1 MFPVV
6 VSNPRPFGA
15 VFFRPKE
22 IAMSAPVMSDEQE
35 EFINVVLKGGN
46 AIVDAVVGSGKT
58 SAIQELCR
66 RAPTDWNILYLTYNK
81 LLKLDAQRR
90 IRQANVKATNYHG
103 FVYPYLIRIGMAN
116 IGISKSIAA
125 FNAHFDE
132 IRRMIPR
139 YDLIV
144 IDEYQDIR
152 EEMATLLDHLREAN
166 PKARV
171 AAVGDMEQKISD
183 ATRLDVRAFVERFA
197 APAEHVAFTR
207 TFRMGPDMGERL
219 SRAWGKP
226 VRGVNEDQSVEF
238 MTPEEAFALAVGLQ
252 PRDFMVLGSRNGVMT
267 RLLNDL
273 ESAKPETFNKRS
285 VYASIRDADSSVRGS
300 YGDDVAI
307 FTTFDSSKG
316 LERDVCFIC
325 DFTPSMWMFRSRMP
339 NEDPLILRNR
349 FLVAA
354 SRGKRRI
361 VFVKAASKRRGVDP
375 ETADVTP
382 KGYFE
387 RPSRLGFIPVS
398 TFSAI
403 DAHDVVT
410 VYERPFSPS
419 DCFDFK
425 YGEDVDD
432 AARLLDVRVASTTG
446 AEVALDAEDG
456 LMDLSPAIGNWQG
469 AMFFTDYSVERQ
481 IKDWMKRPDHDELA
495 GVAAISRL
503 TGETWPDTLQLTAL
517 ETSQRRYADQGDRSK
532 VTDRVATQV
541 RDRLASRLD
550 PSDPTQVS
558 AYMAG
563 MARADDGSATPIE
576 FSGLGDAIHDD
587 GVHGPVLYELKFVS
601 ELTREH
607 ALQLG
612 LYLVMMGLKQGIL
625 WNIRTNEMKVVRVPD
640 RAAFM
645 DAVVLAVTKRVY
657 SRFEGVIPDVH

>member
-1 MFPVV
+1 
-6 VSNPRPFGA
+6 
-15 VFFRPKE
+15 
-22 IAMSAPVMSDEQE
+22 MSALVMSDEQE
-35 EFINVVLKGGN
+35 EFIDVVLRGGN

-66 RAPTDWNILYLTYNK
+66 RAPADWSILYLTYNK

-103 FVYPYLIRIGMAN
+103 FVYPYLVRIGLAN
-116 IGISKSIAA
+116 IGVSKSIAA

-132 IRRMIPR
+132 IARMIPR

-152 EEMATLLDHLREAN
+152 EEMAVLLDHLKDVN
-166 PKARV
+166 PRVRV
-171 AAVGDMEQKISD
+171 AAVGDMGQKISD
-183 ATRLDVRAFVERFA
+183 ATRLDVRAFIGRFT
-197 APAEHVAFTR
+197 APAAHVAFTR

-226 VRGVNEDQSVEF
+226 VRGVNAAQTVEF
-238 MTPEEAFALAVGLQ
+238 MTPEQAFALAVDLR
-252 PRDFMVLGSRNGVMT
+252 PCDFMVLGSRGGVMT

-273 ESAKPETFNKRS
+273 ESARPDTFNKRS

-316 LERDVCFIC
+316 LERDVCFVC
-325 DFTPSMWMFRSRMP
+325 DFTPSMWTYRSRMP
-339 NEDPLILRNR
+339 GEDPLILRNR

-361 VFVKAASKRRGVDP
+361 VFVKAVSRRRGVDP
-375 ETADVTP
+375 VTADVTP

-387 RPSRLGFIPVS
+387 RPDRLGFIPVS
-398 TFSAI
+398 TFCAV

-410 VYERPFSPS
+410 TYERPFSPA

-432 AARLLDVRVASTTG
+432 AVRLLDVRVASTTG

-469 AMFFTDYSVERQ
+469 AMFFDDYSVERQ
-481 IKDWMKRPDHDELA
+481 IRDWMGRPDHDETA
-495 GVAAISRL
+495 GAAALDRL
-503 TGETWPDTLQLTAL
+503 TGDTWPDALQLTAL
-517 ETSQRRYADQGDRSK
+517 ETNQRRYADQGDCGR
-532 VTDRVATQV
+532 VTGRITAQV
-541 RDRLASRLD
+541 YDRLISRLD
-550 PSDPTQVS
+550 PCDPTQVS
-558 AYMAG
+558 AAISG
-563 MARADDGSATPIE
+563 TAVAADGSATPIG
-576 FSGLGDAIHDD
+576 FAGLGDAVHDD

-612 LYLVMMGLKQGIL
+612 LYLVMTGLAQGIL
-625 WNIRTNEMKVVRVPD
+625 WNVRTNEMKVVRVPD

-645 DAVVLAVTKRVY
+645 DAVVLAVTKRAY
-657 SRFEGVIPDVH
+657 DRFDGAIPAVRA